1 MPFVELALSPPR
13 IVVNTAWNEK
23 ELVKSIPG
31 SRWSATEKEWSV
43 PLTMVACSQ
52 LKGQFPKTLE
62 VGPLLTQWVWD
73 QWNTRIGPAMALRTQ
88 FEDKD
93 GSFHF
98 HPNLYD
104 FQTMGVAWLVKSVSG
119 LLGDEMGTGKT
130 IQVLV
135 AMNVVDELGSST
147 LPALVIA
154 PNSVKA
160 NWAKE
165 AATWLPQATP
175 YVLTGTASARAKL
188 IVDAAKDPSALVI
201 TNFESTHKLSRLSG
215 YGSIRLMRCRECDPK
230 YGVEGLRASSCE
242 VHPRPLN
249 QIPFRTVV
257 VDEAHRIKDP
267 KAKQTRAA
275 WALGSGDAV
284 QRRWALTGTPLANDP
299 SDLWSIMHFVAP
311 DEYPTKSKFVDLYC
325 LLSWNV
331 HGGMDVVGI
340 NPERRDEF
348 YKIFDPRFRRM
359 PKALVLSQLPPK
371 IRQRRIVEMTPKQ
384 RKAYNDVESKLAT
397 RLADGSVLV
406 AKSNLSAQI
415 RLLQLAS
422 SYCIVDDHGTPHDPT
437 EWTVELTEPSP
448 KLDELM
454 DVLDELG
461 DRPVVVAAEQ
471 RRLIELAVTRLEK
484 AGISYGLITGA
495 VDAYD
500 RQQALESFQAG
511 RLRVLLFTLKAGGTG
526 LTMTAADT
534 IIFLQRSWSMID
546 NKQAEDR
553 VHRIGSEIH
562 ESINVIDIVT
572 QDTVE
577 ETQITRLYEKSMR
590 LEEITRDRATLIAAG
605 KSIVHLD
612 DEEGKIMNTFLGE
625 A

>member
-1 MPFVELALSPPR
+1 MPLAEIHEDAIR
-13 IVVNTAWNEK
+13 VDTAWNEK
-23 ELVKSIPG
+23 ELVKAIPG
-31 SRWSATEKEWSV
+31 SRWNAVEKMWTV

-52 LKGQFPKTLE
+52 LKGQFKDTLQ
-62 VGPLLTQWVWD
+62 VGPQLTQWVW
-73 QWNTRIGPAMALRTQ
+73 NEYNRRVKPALEQREKFAFNDSGFVIDSR
-88 FEDKD
+88 
-93 GSFHF
+93 
-98 HPNLYD
+98 LYD
-104 FQTMGVAWLVKSVSG
+104 FQQWGASWLIAAGSG
-119 LLGDEMGTGKT
+119 LLCDEMGTGKT
-130 IQVLV
+130 IQVLA
-135 AMNVVDELGSST
+135 AMAHLDELDST
-147 LPALVIA
+147 SVLPALVVS
-154 PNSVKA
+154 PNSVKM

-165 AATWLPQATP
+165 TATWLPQATP
-175 YVLTGTASARAKL
+175 YVLTGTASVRAKL
-188 IVDAAKDPSALVI
+188 IAAAAKDPTALVI
-201 TNFESTHKLSRLSG
+201 TNFESTHRLSRLSG
-215 YGSIRLMRCRECDPK
+215 YGSIRLLRCRECDPK
-230 YGVEGLRASSCE
+230 YGVEGLKPAGCE

-249 QIPFRTVV
+249 QIPFHTVI

-267 KAKQTRAA
+267 KAKQTRAV

-299 SDLWSIMHFVAP
+299 SDLWSIMHFVTP

-331 HGGMDVVGI
+331 HGGIDVVGI
-340 NPERRDEF
+340 NPERKEEF

-371 IRQRRIVEMTPKQ
+371 IRQRRMVEMTPKQ
-384 RKAYNDVESKLAT
+384 RKAYDEVASRLLT
-397 RLADGSVLV
+397 RLDDGSILV
-406 AKSNLSAQI
+406 AKSDLSAQI

-422 SYCIVDDHGTPHDPT
+422 SYCLVDYHDAPHDPT
-437 EWTVELTEPSP
+437 QWTVELTEPSP

-454 DVLDELG
+454 AVLDELG

-471 RRLIELAVTRLEK
+471 RRLIELACVRLDK
-484 AGISYGLITGA
+484 ASISYGLITGA

-500 RQQALESFQAG
+500 RQVALESFQAG

-562 ESINVIDIVT
+562 ESINIIDIVT
-572 QDTVE
+572 EDTVE
-577 ETQITRLYEKSMR
+577 ETQIARLYDKARR
-590 LEEITRDRATLIAAG
+590 LDEITRDRATLLKAG
-605 KSIVHLD
+605 RSIVHLD
-612 DEEGKIMNTFLGE
+612 DEEGKIMNSFLGQLE
-625 A
+625 

>member
-1 MPFVELALSPPR
+1 MPHVEIHEDAIRVDTS
-13 IVVNTAWNEK
+13 WNEK
-23 ELVKSIPG
+23 ELVKAIPG
-31 SRWSATEKEWSV
+31 SRWKADDKMWTV

-73 QWNTRIGPAMALRTQ
+73 QYNTRVKPSLELREQ
-88 FEDKD
+88 FTGDRFRSMD
-93 GSFHF
+93 DR
-98 HPNLYD
+98 LYD
-104 FQTMGVAWLVKSVSG
+104 FQRFGVAWLVKAGSG

-130 IQVLV
+130 IQVLS
-135 AMNVVDELGSST
+135 AMNFLDEDDNDAV

-175 YVLTGTASARAKL
+175 YVLTGTATAKAKL
-188 IVDAAKDPSALVI
+188 IAAAAKDPTALVI
-201 TNFESTHKLSRLSG
+201 TNFESTHRLSRLSG
-215 YGSIRLMRCRECDPK
+215 YGSIRLIRCVTCDK
-230 YGVEGLRASSCE
+230 TYGVPGIKPAQCD

-249 QIPFRTVV
+249 DIPFRTVV

-267 KAKQTRAA
+267 KAKQTRAT
-275 WALGSGDAV
+275 WALGSGASV

-325 LLSWNV
+325 LLAWNV

-359 PKALVLSQLPPK
+359 PKALVLQQLPPK
-371 IRQRRIVEMTPKQ
+371 IRQTRLVEMTPKQ
-384 RKAYNDVESKLAT
+384 RKAYDEVQSRLAT
-397 RLADGSVLV
+397 RLADGSILV
-406 AKSNLSAQI
+406 AKSDLSAQI

-422 SYCIVDDHGTPHDPT
+422 SYCIVDYHDAPDDPT
-437 EWTVELTEPSP
+437 QWTVELAEPSP
-448 KLDELM
+448 KLDEFM
-454 DVLDELG
+454 AVLDELG

-471 RRLIELAVTRLEK
+471 RRLIELAAARLDK
-484 AGISYGLITGA
+484 TQISYGLITGQ
-495 VDAYD
+495 VDAYE
-500 RQQALESFQAG
+500 RQRALEQFQAG
-511 RLRVLLFTLKAGGTG
+511 RLRCLLFTLKAGGTG

-534 IIFLQRSWSMID
+534 MIRLQRSWSMID
-546 NKQAEDR
+546 NKQGEDR

-562 ESINVIDIVT
+562 EAINIIDIVT
-572 QDTVE
+572 EGTVE
-577 ETQITRLYEKSMR
+577 EAQVTRLYEKSMR
-590 LEEITRDRATLIAAG
+590 LDEITRDRATLLKAG
-605 KSIVHLD
+605 RSIVHLD
-612 DEEGKIMNTFLGE
+612 DEENKIMNSFLGE

>member
-1 MPFVELALSPPR
+1 MPFVEISSREPR
-13 IVVNTAWNEK
+13 IVVATSWNEK
-23 ELVKSIPG
+23 ELVKAIPG
-31 SRWSATEKEWSV
+31 SRWNATEKEWSV

-52 LKGQFPKTLE
+52 LKGQFHDTLE
-62 VGPLLTQWVWD
+62 VGPQLTKWVWNEY
-73 QWNTRIGPAMALRTQ
+73 NTRVKPAMEQRSK
-88 FEDKD
+88 FEFN
-93 GSFHF
+93 GSGFILDSR
-98 HPNLYD
+98 LYD
-104 FQTMGVAWLVKSVSG
+104 FQQWGASWLITAGSG

-130 IQVLV
+130 IQVLA
-135 AMNVVDELGSST
+135 AMAHLEDS

-165 AATWLPQATP
+165 AATWLPRATP
-175 YVLTGTASARAKL
+175 YVLTGTATAKAKL
-188 IVDAAKDPSALVI
+188 IAAAAKDPTALVI

-215 YGSIRLMRCRECDPK
+215 YGSIRLLRCRECDK
-230 YGVEGLRASSCE
+230 QYGVEGLRASSCE

-249 QIPFRTVV
+249 DISFKTVV

-267 KAKQTRAA
+267 KAKQTRAC
-275 WALGSGDAV
+275 WALASGDSV
-284 QRRWALTGTPLANDP
+284 VRRWALTGTPMANDP
-299 SDLWSIMHFVAP
+299 SDLWSIMHYVAP

-340 NPERRDEF
+340 NPERREEF
-348 YKIFDPRFRRM
+348 FKIFDPRFRRM
-359 PKALVLSQLPPK
+359 PKALVLTQLPPK
-371 IRQRRIVEMTPKQ
+371 IRQTRLVEMTPKQ
-384 RKAYNDVESKLAT
+384 RKAYDEVQSTLAT

-406 AKSNLSAQI
+406 ARTNLSAQV

-422 SYCIVDDHGTPHDPT
+422 SYCIVDYGETPDDPST
-437 EWTVELTEPSP
+437 WTVELAEPSP

-454 DVLDELG
+454 AVLDELG

-471 RRLIELAVTRLEK
+471 RRLIELACARLDK
-484 AGISYGLITGA
+484 AGIPYGLITGA

-500 RQQALESFQAG
+500 RQRYLEDFQAG
-511 RLRVLLFTLKAGGTG
+511 KLRVLLFTLKAGGTG

-534 IIFLQRSWSMID
+534 MIRLQRSWSLID
-546 NKQAEDR
+546 NMQGEDR

-562 ESINVIDIVT
+562 ESINIIDIIT

-577 ETQITRLYEKSMR
+577 EPQVMRLYDKQRR
-590 LEEITRDRATLIAAG
+590 LEEITRDKATLTAAG
-605 KSIVHLD
+605 RSIVHLE
-612 DEEGKIMNTFLGE
+612 DEEAKIMNSFLGE
-625 A
+625 D

>member
-1 MPFVELALSPPR
+1 MPYAEIKGDR
-13 IVVNTAWNEK
+13 IVVQTEWNEK
-23 ELVKSIPG
+23 ELIKAIPG
-31 SRWSATEKEWSV
+31 SRWDAKDKEWSV
-43 PLTMVACSQ
+43 NLTMPACSQ
-52 LKGQFPKTLE
+52 LKGQFPNTLR
-62 VGPLLTQWVWD
+62 VGPQLTQWIWD
-73 QWNTRIGPAMALRTQ
+73 QFNTRIKPSLELRQQ
-88 FEDKD
+88 FTGDKGDIIDPRLYAFQRD
-93 GSFHF
+93 GV
-98 HPNLYD
+98 N
-104 FQTMGVAWLVKSVSG
+104 WLRVVGSG

-130 IQVLV
+130 IQVLT
-135 AMNVVDELGSST
+135 AMRHIPDS

-175 YVLTGTASARAKL
+175 YVLTGTATVKAKL
-188 IVDAAKDPSALVI
+188 ISAAAQDPTALVI
-201 TNFESTHKLSRLSG
+201 TNFESTHRLSRLAG
-215 YGSIRLMRCRECDPK
+215 YGSIRLVRCQACDRQ
-230 YGVEGLRASSCE
+230 YGLNIKPAACE

-249 QIPFRTVV
+249 EIPFRMVI

-267 KAKQTRAA
+267 KAKQTRAT
-275 WALGSGDAV
+275 WALGAGSSV
-284 QRRWALTGTPLANDP
+284 VRRWALTGTPLANDP
-299 SDLWSIMHFVAP
+299 SDLWSLGHFFAP

-325 LLSWNV
+325 LLAWNQ

-340 NPERRDEF
+340 NPERREEF

-371 IRQRRIVEMTPKQ
+371 IRQTRLVEMTPKQ
-384 RKAYNDVESKLAT
+384 RKAYDEVASRLLT
-397 RLADGSVLV
+397 RLDDGSILV
-406 AKSNLSAQI
+406 AKSDLSAQI

-422 SYCIVDDHGTPHDPT
+422 SYCIIDHHDAPDDPT
-437 EWTVELTEPSP
+437 QWTVELAEPSP
-448 KLDELM
+448 KLDEFM
-454 DVLDELG
+454 AVLDELG

-471 RRLIELAVTRLEK
+471 RRLIELAAARLDK
-484 AGISYGLITGA
+484 AGVSYGLITGA

-534 IIFLQRSWSMID
+534 IVFLQRSWSMID

-572 QDTVE
+572 TDTVE
-577 ETQITRLYEKSMR
+577 ETQIARLYDKARR

-612 DEEGKIMNTFLGE
+612 VEENKIMNSFLGE
-625 A
+625 PE

>member
-1 MPFVELALSPPR
+1 MPFVEVSFSREPR
-13 IVVNTAWNEK
+13 IVVATSWNEK
-23 ELVKSIPG
+23 ELVKAIPG
-31 SRWSATEKEWSV
+31 SKWNATEKEWTV

-52 LKGQFPKTLE
+52 LKGQFHDTLQ
-62 VGPLLTQWVWD
+62 VGPELTQWVWD
-73 QWNTRIGPAMALRTQ
+73 QYNTRVRSSLELREQFTTQ
-88 FEDKD
+88 DFATRLDTR
-93 GSFHF
+93 
-98 HPNLYD
+98 LYD
-104 FQTMGVAWLVKSVSG
+104 FQEIGVEWLITAGSG

-130 IQVLV
+130 IQILA
-135 AMNVVDELGSST
+135 AMNHLNDA

-175 YVLTGTASARAKL
+175 YVLTGTATARAKL
-188 IVDAAKDPSALVI
+188 IAAAAKDPTALVI
-201 TNFESTHKLSRLSG
+201 TNFESTHRLSRLSG
-215 YGSIRLMRCRECDPK
+215 YGSIRLVRCKACDK
-230 YGVEGLRASSCE
+230 TYGSPDVKPAQCD

-249 QIPFRTVV
+249 EIPFKTVV

-267 KAKQTRAA
+267 KAKQTRAV
-275 WALGSGDAV
+275 WALGSGTSV
-284 QRRWALTGTPLANDP
+284 SRRWALTGTPLANDP

-325 LLSWNV
+325 LLAWNV

-359 PKALVLSQLPPK
+359 PKALVLTQLPPK
-371 IRQRRIVEMTPKQ
+371 IRQRRMVEMTPKQ
-384 RKAYNDVESKLAT
+384 RKAYDDVESKLAT

-422 SYCIVDDHGTPHDPT
+422 SYCVVDYHDALDDPT
-437 EWTVELTEPSP
+437 SWTVELTEPSP

-454 DVLDELG
+454 AVLDELG

-471 RRLIELAVTRLEK
+471 RRLIELACTRLDK

-495 VDAYD
+495 VDAHD
-500 RQQALESFQAG
+500 RQVALDDFQAG
-511 RLRVLLFTLKAGGTG
+511 KLRVLLFTLKAGGTG

-553 VHRIGSEIH
+553 VHRIGSEVH

-577 ETQITRLYEKSMR
+577 ETQIARLYAKSER
-590 LEEITRDRATLIAAG
+590 LEEITRDRATLLKAG
-605 KSIVHLD
+605 RSIVHLD
-612 DEEGKIMNTFLGE
+612 DEENKIMNSFLGE
-625 A
+625 S

>member
-1 MPFVELALSPPR
+1 MPFTEISFSREPR
-13 IVVNTAWNEK
+13 IVVATSWNEK
-23 ELVKSIPG
+23 ELVKAIPG
-31 SRWSATEKEWSV
+31 SRWNATEKEWSV

-52 LKGQFPKTLE
+52 LKGQFPNTLE
-62 VGPLLTQWVWD
+62 VGPQLTHWVWD
-73 QWNTRIGPAMALRTQ
+73 QYNTRVKPSLEQRERFA
-88 FEDKD
+88 FD
-93 GSFHF
+93 GSGFVIDAH
-98 HPNLYD
+98 LYD
-104 FQTMGVAWLVKSVSG
+104 FQQWGASWLITTGSG

-130 IQVLV
+130 IQVLA
-135 AMNVVDELGSST
+135 AMRQIGEDS

-165 AATWLPQATP
+165 AATWLPQANP
-175 YVLTGTASARAKL
+175 YVLTGTATARAKL
-188 IVDAAKDPSALVI
+188 LAAAAKDPTALVV
-201 TNFESTHKLSRLSG
+201 TNYESTHRLSRLSG
-215 YGSIRLMRCRECDPK
+215 YGSIRLMRCKECDK
-230 YGVEGLRASSCE
+230 AYGAEIKPAQCE

-249 QIPFRTVV
+249 GIPFRTII

-267 KAKQTRAA
+267 KAKQTRAV
-275 WALGSGDAV
+275 WALGSGNAV

-299 SDLWSIMHFVAP
+299 SDLWSIMHFVQP

-340 NPERRDEF
+340 NPERREEF

-359 PKALVLSQLPPK
+359 PKALVLTQLPPK
-371 IRQRRIVEMTPKQ
+371 IRQRRVVQMSPKQ
-384 RKAYNDVESKLAT
+384 RKAYDEVERQLAT
-397 RLADGSVLV
+397 RLDDGSILV

-422 SYCIVDDHGTPHDPT
+422 SYCIIERGDTPDDPST
-437 EWTVELTEPSP
+437 WTVELTEPSP
-448 KLDELM
+448 KLDEFM

-471 RRLIELAVTRLEK
+471 RRLIELACVRLDK
-484 AGISYGLITGA
+484 ADISYGLITGA

-500 RQQALESFQAG
+500 RQIALESFQAG

-534 IIFLQRSWSMID
+534 IIFLQRSWSLID
-546 NKQAEDR
+546 NKQGEDR

-562 ESINVIDIVT
+562 ESINIIDIVT
-572 QDTVE
+572 EDTIE
-577 ETQITRLYEKSMR
+577 ETQIARLYEKSMR
-590 LEEITRDRATLIAAG
+590 LEEITRDRATLLRAG

-612 DEEGKIMNTFLGE
+612 DEENRIMNTFLGE